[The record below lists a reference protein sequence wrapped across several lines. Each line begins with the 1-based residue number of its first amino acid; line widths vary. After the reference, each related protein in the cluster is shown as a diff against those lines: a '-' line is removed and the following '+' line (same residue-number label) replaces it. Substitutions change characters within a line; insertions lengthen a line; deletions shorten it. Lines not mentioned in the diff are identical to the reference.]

1 MKIAIYAR
9 VSKEEEGVQ
18 DPDNQLLPLRKYCE
32 AKGWEVSEEFIDRC
46 SGGTSDRPEFQRM
59 LGRVKQ
65 MHFKAILVWSLDRF
79 SREGM
84 NNTLKYIETLKHYNC
99 ALVSLQETWLD
110 TTQQGI
116 GELLIGIFSWVAAE
130 ERRKISERTKAA
142 LTKLQ
147 NQGIKLGRPHKI
159 NKEQVISMYDDLGSI
174 NKVAKEL
181 NVSYGACWKIINAYT
196 KL

>member
-32 AKGWEVSEEFIDRC
+32 ARGWEVSEEFIDRC

-59 LGRVKQ
+59 LGRVRQ
-65 MHFKAILVWSLDRF
+65 MHFRAILVWSLDRF

-84 NNTLKYIETLKHYNC
+84 SNTLSYIQQLKTYNTG
-99 ALVSLQETWLD
+99 LVSLQETWLD

-142 LTKLQ
+142 LAKLKAR
-147 NQGIKLGRPHKI
+147 GIKLGRPR
-159 NKEQVISMYDDLGSI
+159 
-174 NKVAKEL
+174 KVRL
-181 NVSYGACWKIINAYT
+181 N
-196 KL
+196 